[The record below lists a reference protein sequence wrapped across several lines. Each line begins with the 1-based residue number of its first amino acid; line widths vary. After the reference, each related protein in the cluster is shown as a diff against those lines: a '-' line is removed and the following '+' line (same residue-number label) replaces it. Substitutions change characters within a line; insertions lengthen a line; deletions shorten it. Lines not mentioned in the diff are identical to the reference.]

1 MISILHPF
9 TLGSRFCKQTKKET
23 LPNLYLSPCLDF
35 GEKMIVF
42 VRVYKYM
49 CEGKS
54 YLITYYQDKYLMHP
68 PVKENTYIKPHLSI
82 AQHVSM

>member
-1 MISILHPF
+1 
-9 TLGSRFCKQTKKET
+9 
-23 LPNLYLSPCLDF
+23 
-35 GEKMIVF
+35 MIVF

-54 YLITYYQDKYLMHP
+54 YLITYYRDKYLMHP